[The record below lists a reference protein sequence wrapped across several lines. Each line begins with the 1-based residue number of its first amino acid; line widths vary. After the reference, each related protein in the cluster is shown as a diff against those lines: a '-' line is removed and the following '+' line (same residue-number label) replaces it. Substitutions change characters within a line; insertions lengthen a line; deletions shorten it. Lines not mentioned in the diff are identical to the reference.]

1 MTGII
6 HSVEGVWDAAVS
18 GVREAVER
26 VVAGVRH
33 RHDQEEQVVRY
44 TQASGERFRIE
55 PAEVPQVLADLR
67 TALDRVR
74 RIRGEAQAIAYTP
87 APGSDEVSQNAV
99 RQIGEMAMGSDGSLK
114 AALDAYELEI
124 TKTIA
129 KLERDLQTYLGT
141 EELNVPPASA
151 WP

>member
-1 MTGII
+1 MAGIVQG
-6 HSVEGVWDAAVS
+6 VEGIWDAAMS
-18 GVREAVER
+18 GVRAAVEG
-26 VVAGVRH
+26 VVAGVR
-33 RHDQEEQVVRY
+33 RMDQEQQVVRY

-67 TALDRVR
+67 SALDRVR
-74 RIRGEAQAIAYTP
+74 RIRREAEAIAYTP
-87 APGSDEVSQNAV
+87 SPGSDEVSRNAV
-99 RQIGEMAMGSDGSLK
+99 RQIGEMAMGADGSLK

-129 KLERDLQTYLGT
+129 KLERDLLTYLGT
-141 EELNVPPASA
+141 EEINVPPAAA

>member
-6 HSVEGVWDAAVS
+6 QSVEGIWDSALS

-33 RHDQEEQVVRY
+33 RQDQEEQVVRY
-44 TQASGERFRIE
+44 TQASGDRFRIE

-67 TALDRVR
+67 AALERVR
-74 RIRGEAQAIAYTP
+74 KIRRDAQAIAYTP
-87 APGSDEVSQNAV
+87 APGSDEVSRNAV
-99 RQIGEMAMGSDGSLK
+99 LQIGEMAMGAGGSLK
-114 AALDAYELEI
+114 DALDAYELEI
-124 TKTIA
+124 AKTIA

-141 EELNVPPASA
+141 EEINVPPAAA